1 MCPYEFRRS
10 ERKRELR
17 RPENKQLDGQTFL
30 TGAAWNKIRL
40 NAKQNLTGFHAS
52 LLHPVPRV
60 RLKPPLP
67 MNTNLHPCGREANQN
82 SVTMP
87 GLKQRLQVMFLGPKK
102 ASEAFSEHPISKNFP
117 GEAYPQTPPGLIL
130 RANVRICEFAYTSV
144 GSNFASAGPVV
155 HLQKGEEWFLC
166 PFVLYNQPVPPKV
179 VLQPA
184 KAVSMCTACH
194 DNAHPPPLFHPIY

>member
-1 MCPYEFRRS
+1 MHIAYTDLCPHELRRS

-60 RLKPPLP
+60 RLKPLLP
-67 MNTNLHPCGREANQN
+67 MNTNLHACSREANQN

-87 GLKQRLQVMFLGPKK
+87 GLKRSLQVMFLGPKK
-102 ASEAFSEHPISKNFP
+102 GLRSLLKASNFKKFP
-117 GEAYPQTPPGLIL
+117 WGSIPPDPPTLIL
-130 RANVRICEFAYTSV
+130 RTNARICEFTYTSV
-144 GSNFASAGPVV
+144 SKPDQSNFASTGP
-155 HLQKGEEWFLC
+155 GI
-166 PFVLYNQPVPPKV
+166 VLFPGLPKTR
-179 VLQPA
+179 L
-184 KAVSMCTACH
+184 H
-194 DNAHPPPLFHPIY
+194 